1 MNNNSRGALSTR
13 LAAAAACAAIACLG
27 MLSPRSAAHA
37 QITSNADVNVSKM
50 LEFQSECAIIKN
62 PTNHQ
67 ELFAAC
73 NNGGPGIFAA
83 RSTNLG
89 ATWTYPDPADKTLAD
104 GDPMQGPAA
113 CCDPTL
119 AWDSFGNLYLGYLDS
134 GFTNTVILI
143 STDSGQSFNTLVS
156 LPGVFIDQPTVVAAD
171 TSAPGAPVAVW
182 AVWNDNGS
190 MKASG
195 AAVTGPGMVGAFGA
209 VQAIPGTN
217 NCSFGDIAIAP
228 SGAVVQVC
236 QNPTGGQNAG
246 SIRVNTDADGLGP
259 GNFGASVLAT
269 MTNVGGFDFIPAQD
283 VRSIDAEAGLAYD
296 RFPASPHFG
305 RLYLVYTEET
315 FNENNDTD
323 IMVRTSDDDGGTW
336 STPPVR
342 VNDDPANPIRSQF
355 LPKIASN
362 PLSGNIAVCW
372 HDARNS
378 PNNDTMQE
386 FCSIAT
392 PATADPVFLANS
404 PIGDALTGNDGSNPP
419 PAGILDIQYGD
430 YSGMSYF
437 QGRVHPI
444 WADAS
449 NSTGDN
455 PEGTMRFDAYTDQAL
470 GGAMAMEGDPHI
482 VTVDRVEY
490 DFQGGGEYTVM
501 LDSDGTEIQARH
513 APIATSFTVG
523 PNAHTGLTSCVSLT
537 SAVAARV
544 GSHRVTYQPNL
555 SGVPDPSGLQLR
567 VDGVLTTVG
576 GAGID
581 LGDGGRITR
590 TATAGGI
597 EIEFPN
603 GTHLIVTPAWWS
615 VMSTWYL
622 NLNISRTP
630 ALEGIMGDVQDGWLP
645 RLPNGT
651 SLGPRPT
658 SLTARYNDL
667 YKTFGDAWRVTTVSS
682 LFDYAPGTST
692 KTFTYAGWPPT
703 AAPCT
708 VPKQTP
714 LQTLLPESQAQEAC
728 KRVRDPGRRARCV
741 FDVRVTS
748 DPGFAKTY
756 ELTETLLAGAT
767 VTRVTADRNPTKL
780 GGAVTFTAVVE
791 RKVPAPDSGAP
802 AGTVQLYI
810 DGIEKGQVQL
820 NARGQASWTTK
831 LLDLGM
837 HRVTAAY
844 APLQGGSLLP
854 SSSGEVIH
862 TVEK

>member
-1 MNNNSRGALSTR
+1 MRNGIQSSLSTR
-13 LAAAAACAAIACLG
+13 LAFAAACAGIFLLG
-27 MLSPRSAAHA
+27 VLFPRSAAHA
-37 QITSNADVNVSKM
+37 QITSSPDVNVSKM
-50 LEFQSECAIIKN
+50 NQFQSECAIIKN
-62 PTNHQ
+62 PVNHQ
-67 ELFAAC
+67 ELFASC
-73 NNGGPGIFAA
+73 NNGGPGLFAA

-89 ATWTYPDPADKTLAD
+89 ATWTYPDVADQTLAD
-104 GDPMQGPAA
+104 GDQNQGPLA

-134 GFTNTVILI
+134 GIANVVILI
-143 STDSGQSFNTLVS
+143 STDSGQTFNTLQS
-156 LPGVFIDQPTVVAAD
+156 FPGVGLVDQPTVVAAD
-171 TSAPGAPVAVW
+171 TTDPNAPVAVW
-182 AVWNDNGS
+182 FVWNDGGS

-195 AAVTGPGMVGAFGA
+195 APVTGLGMVGAFGP

-217 NCSFGDIAIAP
+217 RCSFGDITIAP
-228 SGAVVQVC
+228 SGVVVQTC
-236 QNPTGGQNAG
+236 QATNTNEGPGQ
-246 SIRVNTDADGLGP
+246 IRVNTDADGLGP
-259 GNFGASVLAT
+259 GNFGAAVVAT
-269 MTNVGGFDFIPAQD
+269 MTNCGPFDAIPAQD
-283 VRSIDAEAGLAYD
+283 VRTVDAEAGLAYD
-296 RFPASPHFG
+296 RFPTSPHFG

-315 FNENNDTD
+315 VDENNDTD
-323 IMVRTSDDDGGTW
+323 IMVRYSDDDGGTW
-336 STPPVR
+336 SDPPIR
-342 VNDDPANPIRSQF
+342 VNDDPAMPIRSQF

-378 PNNDTMQE
+378 PNNDSMQE

-392 PATADPVFLANS
+392 PATADPVFFVNAQV
-404 PIGDALTGNDGSNPP
+404 GDALAGNDGSNPP
-419 PAGILDIQYGD
+419 PAGIADIQYGD

-444 WADAS
+444 WADDS
-449 NSTGDN
+449 NLDN
-455 PEGTMRFDAYTDQAL
+455 PDPTRYDAFTDQAL

-482 VTVDRVEY
+482 VTVDGVEY

-544 GSHRVTYQPNL
+544 GNHRVTYQPNL

-576 GAGID
+576 PAGID

-590 TATAGGI
+590 TAAAGGI

-603 GTHLIVTPAWWS
+603 GTHMIVAPGWWS
-615 VMSTWYL
+615 TMSTWYL
-622 NLNISRTP
+622 NVNISRTP

-645 RLPNGT
+645 RLPDGT
-651 SLGPRPT
+651 SLGPRPA
-658 SLTARYNDL
+658 SLSARYNDL
-667 YKTFGDAWRVTTVSS
+667 YKLFGDAWRVTTVTS
-682 LFDYAPGTST
+682 LFDYASGTST
-692 KTFTYAGWPPT
+692 KTFTYPGWPPQT
-703 AAPCT
+703 APCT

-714 LQTLLPESQAQEAC
+714 LQKLLPEGQALEAC
-728 KRVRDPGRRARCV
+728 KRVRDLGRRARCV

-767 VTRVTADRNPTKL
+767 VTTVTADKNPTKP
-780 GGAVTFTAVVE
+780 GEAVTFTVVVE
-791 RKVPAPDSGAP
+791 RKVPDPESNTP
-802 AGTVQLYI
+802 AGTVQLFI
-810 DGIEKGQVQL
+810 DGSEVERIELDAQGHG
-820 NARGQASWTTK
+820 RWTTK
-831 LLDLGM
+831 LLELGT
-837 HRVTAAY
+837 HRVTATY
-844 APLQGGSLLP
+844 APFQGSSLLP
-854 SSSGEVIH
+854 STSGEVIH

>member
-1 MNNNSRGALSTR
+1 MRNDTQSSLSTR
-13 LAAAAACAAIACLG
+13 RLAFAAACAGISLLG
-27 MLSPRSAAHA
+27 MLVPRSAAHG
-37 QITSNADVNVSKM
+37 QITSNPDVNVSKKM
-50 LEFQSECAIIKN
+50 GFQSECAIIKN

-67 ELFAAC
+67 ELFASC
-73 NNGGPGIFAA
+73 NNAGPGIFAA

-89 ATWTYPDPADKTLAD
+89 ETWTYPDPADQTLAD
-104 GDPMQGPAA
+104 GDLNQGRRA

-119 AWDSFGNLYLGYLDS
+119 AWDSFGNLYLGYLGS
-134 GFTNTVILI
+134 GSTSIEVLI
-143 STDSGQSFNTLVS
+143 STDSGRTFNPLVS
-156 LPGVFIDQPTVVAAD
+156 FAGSVDQPTVVAAD
-171 TSAPGAPVAVW
+171 TTDPNAPVAVW
-182 AVWNDNGS
+182 VVWNDNGA

-195 AAVTGPGMVGAFGA
+195 AAVTGLAMVGNFGA
-209 VQAIPGTN
+209 PQDIPDTE
-217 NCSFGDIAIAP
+217 NCSFGDVAIAP
-228 SGAVVQVC
+228 SGVVVQTC
-236 QNPTGGQNAG
+236 QDTDTDEAPGA
-246 SIRVNTDADGLGP
+246 IRVNTDADGLGP
-259 GNFGASVLAT
+259 GNFGAGVVAT
-269 MTNVGGFDFIPAQD
+269 MTNCGPFDAIPAQD
-283 VRSIDAEAGLAYD
+283 MRTVDAEAGLAYD

-315 FNENNDTD
+315 VDENNDTD
-323 IMVRTSDDDGGTW
+323 ILVRYSDNDGGTW
-336 STPPVR
+336 SAPIR
-342 VNDDPANPIRSQF
+342 VNDDPAVPIRSQF
-355 LPKIASN
+355 LPRIASN

-378 PNNDTMQE
+378 PNNDSMQE

-392 PATADPVFLANS
+392 PATPDPVFFANS
-404 PIGDALTGNDGSNPP
+404 QVGDALAGNDGSNPP
-419 PAGILDIQYGD
+419 PAGLADIQYGD

-444 WADAS
+444 WADDS
-449 NSTGDN
+449 NLDN
-455 PEGTMRFDAYTDQAL
+455 PDPARYDAFTDRAL
-470 GGAMAMEGDPHI
+470 GGAAAMEGDPHI

-555 SGVPDPSGLQLR
+555 SGVPDPSGMQLR
-567 VDGVLTTVG
+567 VDGILTTLG
-576 GAGID
+576 PSGID
-581 LGDGGRITR
+581 LGDGARITR
-590 TATAGGI
+590 AAAAGGI

-603 GTHLIVTPAWWS
+603 GTHLIVTPGWWS

-645 RLPNGT
+645 RLPDGT
-651 SLGPRPT
+651 SLGTRPA
-658 SLTARYNDL
+658 SLTDRYNDL
-667 YKTFGDAWRVTTVSS
+667 YKIFGEAWRVTTATS

-692 KTFTYAGWPPT
+692 KTFTYTGWPAQT
-703 AAPCT
+703 APCT

-714 LQTLLPESQAQEAC
+714 IQKLLDQGQAQEIC
-728 KRVRDPGRRARCV
+728 KKVKDVKRRARCV
-741 FDVRVTS
+741 FDVRATN

-767 VTRVTADRNPTKL
+767 VTSVTADRNPTKL
-780 GGAVTFTAVVE
+780 GEAVTFTLVVA
-791 RKVPAPDSGAP
+791 RKVPAAPDGGVLT
-802 AGTVQLYI
+802 GTVQLFV
-810 DGIEKGQVQL
+810 DGDEMERLELGP
-820 NARGQASWTTK
+820 RGQASWSTK
-831 LLDLGM
+831 LLELGT
-837 HRVTAAY
+837 HRVTATFTPSA
-844 APLQGGSLLP
+844 GSGLLP

-862 TVEK
+862 SVEK